1 MEEEDSLLLTNA
13 STFEEITDKL
23 FMEEQDSLL
32 LTNTSTFEETQ
43 RGYLCLEIITLSYE
57 NRMTELLRVH
67 IGQNTGQS
75 WSEIEIEFEEMKASL
90 KERGKGHRTSP

>member
-1 MEEEDSLLLTNA
+1 MEEEESFLLTNV

-32 LTNTSTFEETQ
+32 LTNASTFEETQ
-43 RGYLCLEIITLSYE
+43 RGYLCLEIITVSCE
-57 NRMTELLRVH
+57 DRMTDLLRASS
-67 IGQNTGQS
+67 GQNTGQS
-75 WSEIEIEFEEMKASL
+75 WFEIEIELQEMKASL

>member
-32 LTNTSTFEETQ
+32 LTNASTFEETQ
-43 RGYLCLEIITLSYE
+43 RVYLCLEIITVSCE
-57 NRMTELLRVH
+57 D
-67 IGQNTGQS
+67 
-75 WSEIEIEFEEMKASL
+75 
-90 KERGKGHRTSP
+90 